1 MLRLR
6 SILFFIFQIVWTI
19 PYAIACIVSFPFL
32 SRVQRYWFAVGWCR
46 VVLRVAEVL
55 CGIRYRVIGRE
66 NLPDTPAII
75 LSKHQSAWETIALPA
90 LMPRPLCYVFK
101 RELLYVPFFGWA
113 LGLLSMIHINRSK
126 GTDAFQS
133 VVQQGRQRLAEG
145 AWIIMFPEG
154 TRTKTGS
161 RNKYKSGGSRLAA
174 TTGAPV
180 VPVAHN
186 AGRVWPRNSFVKY
199 PGEVIV
205 SIGPVIPT
213 EGRTAEAVNAEVA
226 EWIEREMV
234 RIDPAA
240 YTSKPK
246 TGASDATDA
255 PDATPRI

>member
-1 MLRLR
+1 MLQFR
-6 SILFFIFQIVWTI
+6 SILFFLFQIVWTV

-32 SRVQRYWFAVGWCR
+32 KREQRYWFAVGWCR
-46 VVLRVAEVL
+46 VVIRVADKL

-66 NLPDTPAII
+66 NLPDTPAIV
-75 LSKHQSAWETIALPA
+75 LSKHQSAWETVALPA
-90 LMPRPLCYVFK
+90 LMPKPLCYVFK

-113 LGLLSMIHINRSK
+113 LGLLSMIHIDRSK

-133 VVQQGRQRLAEG
+133 VVAQGRERLAEG

-154 TRTKTGS
+154 TRTRTGS
-161 RNKYKSGGSRLAA
+161 RNKYKSGGARLAA
-174 TTGAPV
+174 TTGTPV

-199 PGEVIV
+199 PGEVVV
-205 SIGPVIPT
+205 SIGPVIET
-213 EGRTAEAVNAEVA
+213 AGRTPEAVNADVA

-240 YTSKPK
+240 YTSRPK
-246 TGASDATDA
+246 ASAT
-255 PDATPRI
+255 PDATPRA